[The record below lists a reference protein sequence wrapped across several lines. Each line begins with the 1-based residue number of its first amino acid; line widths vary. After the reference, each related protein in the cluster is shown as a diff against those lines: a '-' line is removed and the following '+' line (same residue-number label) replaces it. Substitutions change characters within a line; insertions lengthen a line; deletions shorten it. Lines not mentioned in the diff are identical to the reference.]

1 MFRNVTD
8 KLVLDIAAVAG
19 ELPCFANGNF
29 MNILFD

>member
-19 ELPCFANGNF
+19 ELPCFANGHF
-29 MNILFD
+29 MNMFFN